1 MDSDGLE
8 NKSCKGRLLVSEP
21 SLADSN
27 FRCTVVLVAE
37 HDEKGAF
44 GLVVNRPGGQ
54 AVADLWNGL
63 TGEPCSSQTPV
74 YIGGPVERAAVF
86 ILHNREDLHR
96 PEELPEFAEPVVEG
110 LYMGCSRELL
120 QKLIEGEES
129 PVWQDQLVY
138 RVFCGY
144 SGWGAGQLD
153 GELSAGGWVVQ
164 PATAEYIFRTDSPQM
179 WKSSMERQGGIYRFF
194 SGMPVDPDVN

>member
-1 MDSDGLE
+1 MESDGRE
-8 NKSCKGRLLVSEP
+8 NRSCRGRLLVSEP

-27 FRCTVVLVAE
+27 FRCTVVLIAQ

-44 GLVVNRPGGQ
+44 GLVVNRPAGQ
-54 AVADLWNGL
+54 AVADLWTGL
-63 TGEPCSSQTPV
+63 TGEPCSSTRSV
-74 YIGGPVERAAVF
+74 FIGGPVEREAVF

-96 PEELPEFAEPVVEG
+96 PEELPEFAEPVIDG
-110 LYMGCSRELL
+110 LYLGCSRELL
-120 QKLIEGEES
+120 QKLIEGEDS
-129 PVWQDQLVY
+129 PIWKDQQIY

-153 GELSAGGWVVQ
+153 GELRAGGWVVQ
-164 PATAEYIFRTDSPQM
+164 PASAEYIFQTESPSL

>member
-8 NKSCKGRLLVSEP
+8 NRFCKGRLLVSEP

-110 LYMGCSRELL
+110 PYMGCPPGPRARIPSGLPAPQPPYRLPVATPPGRTAPGGLPRAPSR
-120 QKLIEGEES
+120 QA
-129 PVWQDQLVY
+129 
-138 RVFCGY
+138 CG
-144 SGWGAGQLD
+144 G
-153 GELSAGGWVVQ
+153 
-164 PATAEYIFRTDSPQM
+164 PKCTP
-179 WKSSMERQGGIYRFF
+179 
-194 SGMPVDPDVN
+194 